1 MIARFVV
8 CYDVSDD
15 RRRRKI
21 SEALDAYGD
30 RVQDSVFELPVDP
43 PLMDKCMR
51 EIEEL
56 MDQNCDR
63 VAVYQLCASCD
74 GKRIYA
80 GAAGYKPRIGEE
92 DVFIV

>member
-1 MIARFVV
+1 
-8 CYDVSDD
+8 
-15 RRRRKI
+15 
-21 SEALDAYGD
+21 
-30 RVQDSVFELPVDP
+30 
-43 PLMDKCMR
+43 MDKCMR

-63 VAVYQLCASCD
+63 VAVYLLGASCD